1 MQRYFLALF
10 VHASIIITVII
21 IIIKELTPC
30 HNNHHNSYGWVLDEK
45 DYVQAMMMVG
55 RGLAGMLMCNLSHIV
70 RLLFLAC
77 MNCRYIYR
85 ASSCMIKDLL
95 NQIQCCVLIS
105 QEVGSL
111 SVTVSHSADQPTD
124 LSLFG
129 IQKTTVFS
137 QFCVVRRV
145 KCPDLF

>member
-1 MQRYFLALF
+1 M
-10 VHASIIITVII
+10 
-21 IIIKELTPC
+21 
-30 HNNHHNSYGWVLDEK
+30 DEK

-77 MNCRYIYR
+77 MNCRYIYIYR

-111 SVTVSHSADQPTD
+111 SVTDSHSADQPTD

-145 KCPDLF
+145 KCPGLF

>member
-1 MQRYFLALF
+1 M
-10 VHASIIITVII
+10 
-21 IIIKELTPC
+21 
-30 HNNHHNSYGWVLDEK
+30 NEK

-111 SVTVSHSADQPTD
+111 SVTDSHSADQPTD

-145 KCPDLF
+145 KCPGFCFRQILSSVHHLDANGNFSGDCSIRFLKRNSLPC